1 MKKPIIV
8 TACLALLASSL
19 LAASPAVAA
28 GAGHTP
34 QIIPGTPQTLASGL
48 VSPLSVDVDASGNAY
63 VTQNFAGLLARVT
76 SAGIVVPLASVP
88 GLEVSAVSTRGTTLY
103 YSELTE
109 DHGVAWLMSLEKGGT
124 PKKIADIQAY
134 EAKYNPDGKAKYGF
148 VGLPKSCADTF
159 PPPSEMSPP
168 AVYTGTVDTHPYGS
182 VATASGVYIAD
193 AGANAVLKVG
203 YDGKVS
209 TVAVLPGSPPITVTP
224 ALAQSFGFPACA
236 AGYKYVTEP
245 VPTAV
250 ALGPDGQLYVTTLPG
265 GPEDP
270 SLGLRGGIYKID
282 PATGATKRIIGSLGG
297 ATGLSV
303 TPSGSIYVAELF
315 GGATGA
321 GRVSVV
327 RVGAAVAR
335 NVIAL
340 PSPAAIKFY
349 KDKLYVTTDVLADGK
364 LTVVPLTYK

>member
-1 MKKPIIV
+1 MKRPIVV

-28 GAGHTP
+28 DAGHSP

-48 VSPLSVDVDASGNAY
+48 VGPLSVDVDSTGTAY
-63 VTQNFAGLLARVT
+63 VSQNFAGLLTKVAPGGAVT
-76 SAGIVVPLASVP
+76 PLAAAP
-88 GLEVSAVSTRGTTLY
+88 GEEISAVSVRGTTVY
-103 YSELTE
+103 YAQLAQ
-109 DHGVAWLMSLEKGGT
+109 DHSSASLMSLAKGGT
-124 PKKIADIQAY
+124 PKKVADIYAY
-134 EAKYNPDGKAKYGF
+134 EKKANPDGKQKYGF
-148 VGLPKSCADTF
+148 IGLPKSCADQF
-159 PPPSEMSPP
+159 PAPSEMVPPPS
-168 AVYTGTVDTHPYGS
+168 YTGIVDTHPYGS
-182 VATASGVYIAD
+182 VATADAVWVAD
-193 AGANAVLKVG
+193 AGANAVLKIG
-203 YDGKVS
+203 YDGKIS
-209 TVAVLPGSPPITVTP
+209 TVAVLPPSSPITTTAAMLEAYGYP
-224 ALAQSFGFPACA
+224 SCA
-236 AGYKYVTEP
+236 VGYKYVTEP
-245 VPTAV
+245 VPTAL

-270 SLGLRGGIYKID
+270 SFGLRGGIYKVN

-315 GGATGA
+315 GGPTGA

-335 NVIAL
+335 SVIAL